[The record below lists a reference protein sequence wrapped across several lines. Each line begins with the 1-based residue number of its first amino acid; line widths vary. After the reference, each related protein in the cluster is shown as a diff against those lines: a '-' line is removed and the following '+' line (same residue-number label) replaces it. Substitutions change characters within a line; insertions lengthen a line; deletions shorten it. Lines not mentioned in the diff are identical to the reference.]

1 MILLSRWLDALRD
14 EHPTRAGY
22 NTSVWEWLDGL
33 AVGQPTPVGWKGG
46 GGSDGSK
53 WLDALCGGCGGS
65 EGSKWLYALCGA
77 VGSG

>member
-33 AVGQPTPVGWKGG
+33 AVGQPTPALGGWNGG
-46 GGSDGSK
+46 RGSDGPK
-53 WLDALCGGCGGS
+53 WLDALRGGAGVVM
-65 EGSKWLYALCGA
+65 
-77 VGSG
+77 VG